1 MRHDR
6 FADVTTC
13 LLENPDDLGRSA
25 GIPSGVD
32 DDGAAELSLSVSG
45 GPQHLGLA
53 LRDGPAGA
61 DLSDHAAADVRA
73 VGAVKHLADD
83 DVCELTGKKMSRN

>member
-1 MRHDR
+1 MGHDS
-6 FADVTTC
+6 FADVTTG
-13 LLENPDDLGRSA
+13 LLENPDDFSW
-25 GIPSGVD
+25 SCGVPTGMD
-32 DDGAAELSLSVSG
+32 DDGAAEPGLSVG
-45 GPQHLGLA
+45 CGPQHLRLT

-83 DVCELTGKKMSRN
+83 DVRELPGRK